1 MTAADVSL
9 PNDFQSL
16 APYAET
22 WGRLDNQLERYLQ
35 RQKSSMTELKA
46 FYEAAAPRL
55 DEVFTHLDKFPMD
68 ALPPSEALLYRTILG
83 LTEVAQAI
91 EVFNQPG
98 VPYAPFPH
106 MMAIEW
112 SEYKSQPSG
121 K

>member
-1 MTAADVSL
+1 MTTADVSL
-9 PNDFQSL
+9 PEGFQAL

-22 WGRLDNQLERYLQ
+22 WGRLDNQMERYLQ
-35 RQKSSMTELKA
+35 RQKSAMSELKT
-46 FYEAAAPRL
+46 FYDAAAPRL
-55 DEVFTHLDKFPMD
+55 EEVFNHLDKFPMD

-112 SEYKSQPSG
+112 SEYKSPPNG